1 MATMHRRIKTCTMH
15 AVMRL
20 LEYEA
25 GRSLGARGCSVTRL
39 SVYIGLKK
47 KCACMA
53 CCNFDKRE
61 PISNIPGRIVTEK

>member
-1 MATMHRRIKTCTMH
+1 MH

-47 KCACMA
+47 SLHAWLA
-53 CCNFDKRE
+53 
-61 PISNIPGRIVTEK
+61 VTLTNVNRFQLFLAELLLKSEQ